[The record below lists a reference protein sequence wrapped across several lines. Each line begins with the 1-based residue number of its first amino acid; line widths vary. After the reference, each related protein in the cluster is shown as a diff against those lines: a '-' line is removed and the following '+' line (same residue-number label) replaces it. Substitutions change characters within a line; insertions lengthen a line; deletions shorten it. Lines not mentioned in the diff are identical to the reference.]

1 MEILTYSRIK
11 ARKNCP
17 MAEHLRYTKQ
27 LVSKF
32 RKPSLDIGT
41 AVHKGLETGSI
52 EKALKTFVKPDVYPT
67 TQAEADQLETNRA
80 LVTAMLTGYL
90 ARYEPFDSE
99 KTQNEI
105 KFDIPII
112 NPKTKATSKSFTF
125 QGKVDALT
133 IIDGQYWL
141 VEYKT
146 SGKVDN
152 NYFERLEIDDQI
164 TSYIYAL
171 QRTMNIK
178 IAGVI
183 YRVIKKPG
191 IKQTQ
196 KETLAQYHER
206 LLKDYQERPDFYYFE
221 SKFYRSQ
228 EDLAKFEN
236 DLWYFTQQLLYEKRQ
251 DINTRNASR
260 CMDFGTCTYFPI
272 CTNQVDAE
280 LLFTTKPPHEELSEE
295 ENGGE

>member
-41 AVHKGLETGSI
+41 AIHKGLETGSI
-52 EKALKTFVKPDVYPT
+52 DDALKTLPDIFAT
-67 TQAEADQLETNRA
+67 SQEDADKAETNRV
-80 LVTAMLTGYL
+80 LVTAMLTGYF
-90 ARYEPFDSE
+90 ARYEPFDLGV
-99 KTQNEI
+99 TQNEI
-105 KFDIPII
+105 KFNIPII
-112 NPKTKATSKSFTF
+112 NPKTKATSKSFCL

-133 IIDGQYWL
+133 MIDGQYWL

-146 SGKVDN
+146 AGQIN
-152 NYFERLEIDDQI
+152 NSYFERLEIDDQI

-171 QRTMNIK
+171 QKTLNIK
-178 IAGVI
+178 IVGVI

-228 EDLAKFEN
+228 EDLAKFER
-236 DLWYFTQQLLYEKRQ
+236 DLWYFTQQMLYEKRL

-260 CMDFGTCTYFPI
+260 CVDFGVCTYFPI
-272 CTNQVDAE
+272 CTNQEDAE
-280 LLFTTKPPHEELSEE
+280 LLFEVKAPHEELN
-295 ENGGE
+295 ENGGN

>member
-41 AVHKGLETGSI
+41 AVHKGLETGSV
-52 EKALKTFVKPDVYPT
+52 EEALKALPEVFAS
-67 TQAEADQLETNRA
+67 TQAEADKAETNKV
-80 LVTAMLTGYL
+80 LVEAMLLGYFSK
-90 ARYEPFDSE
+90 YKPFDPE

-105 KFDIPII
+105 KFEIPII
-112 NPKTKATSKSFTF
+112 NPKTKAASKSFCL

-133 IIDGQYWL
+133 MIDGQYWL

-146 SGKVDN
+146 AGQITG

-171 QRTMNIK
+171 QRTLNIQ
-178 IAGVI
+178 IVGVI
-183 YRVIKKPG
+183 YRVIKKPH

-196 KETLAQYHER
+196 KETLSKYHER
-206 LLKDYQERPDFYYFE
+206 LINDYQERPEFYYFE
-221 SKFYRSQ
+221 GKFYRSQ
-228 EDLAKFEN
+228 EDLAKFEK

-251 DINTRNASR
+251 GINTRNASR
-260 CMDFGTCTYFPI
+260 CVDFGTCTYFPI
-272 CTNQVDAE
+272 CTNQEDAE
-280 LLFTTKPPHEELSEE
+280 LLFEIKAPHEELN
-295 ENGGE
+295 ENESGGN